1 MNNIYWDINP
11 ILRYQ
16 RNFNFIS
23 SERKIG
29 KTYTTLWFLLKQAIL
44 KNKQFVYLCRTEKER
59 QQGILKSAF
68 SKIISEQ
75 YPDTTFKFTNSEC
88 YLVRETEANDNE
100 TILLGYCLALSMAE
114 EAKRNS
120 YPSVKYMIL
129 DEYSLPKYS
138 GSKYVHGWD
147 EPDALLSLYQTIDA
161 DRDEVI
167 VFCLSN
173 NYTFYNPYHMHP
185 AFNIPFTAA
194 GKTWVS
200 ENVLFQ
206 RPQMSEGLK
215 TQKAKTRFHRMIQG
229 TEYGDHASSG
239 IYIDDSPEFIRSK
252 TGNCKYIFTLSHKG
266 VQYGVW
272 SGIQVGLIFID
283 DVVDKTCPL
292 IYALTFD
299 DHRENTM
306 LTKSN
311 GFAPLQWLSKNY
323 KIGNVRY
330 CSQQIKAKAE
340 EAIRLIL

>member
-1 MNNIYWDINP
+1 MYWNINP
-11 ILRYQ
+11 ILAYQ

-29 KTYTTLWFLLKQAIL
+29 KTYTTLWFLLKRAI
-44 KNKQFVYLCRTEKER
+44 KRGQQFVYICRTEKER
-59 QQGILKSAF
+59 SQGIFKSAF
-68 SKIISEQ
+68 SKVIAEQ
-75 YPDTTFKFTNSEC
+75 FPETMFKFTSSEC
-88 YLVRETEANDNE
+88 YLVEETENDDKE
-100 TILLGYCLALSMAE
+100 VTLLGYCIPLSMAE

-120 YPSVKYMIL
+120 YPNVKFMVF

-138 GSKYVHGWD
+138 TTKYVHGWD
-147 EPDALLSLYQTIDA
+147 EPDALLSLYQTVDA

-185 AFNIPFTAA
+185 AFNIPFTGA
-194 GKTWVS
+194 GKIWLS

-206 RPQMSEGLK
+206 RPKMSVELK
-215 TQKAKTRFHRMIQG
+215 DKKSKTRFHRMIEG

-239 IYIDDSPEFIRSK
+239 IYIDDSPEFIKSK
-252 TGNCKYIFTLSHKG
+252 TGNCKYIFTISHKG
-266 VQYGVW
+266 SQYAVW

-283 DVVDKTCPL
+283 DDIDHSCPL
-292 IYALTFD
+292 IYALTFE

-306 LTKSN
+306 LTKSK

-330 CSQQIKAKAE
+330 CNQQIKAKAE